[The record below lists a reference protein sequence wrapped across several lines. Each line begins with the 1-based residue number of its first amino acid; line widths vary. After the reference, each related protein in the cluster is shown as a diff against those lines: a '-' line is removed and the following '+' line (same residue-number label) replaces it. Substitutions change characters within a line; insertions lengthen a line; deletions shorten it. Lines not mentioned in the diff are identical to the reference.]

1 MYPRLARGHTRLPA
15 RPRRVTQN
23 SELLAITY
31 GALVAQL
38 VEDYE
43 DPAAIN
49 EQLEK
54 MCEPPEPPELR
65 EPRAASRE
73 PRAANHATVCP
84 SPQSSASLTACPA

>member
-1 MYPRLARGHTRLPA
+1 MLRSAAWRKWYVAPTLSPLQQTMGLIMRAGQ
-15 RPRRVTQN
+15 QN
-23 SELLAITY
+23 SELLSITY

-54 MCEPPEPPELR
+54 MCATAR
-65 EPRAASRE
+65 TSFAAWTSRASRSGD
-73 PRAANHATVCP
+73 R
-84 SPQSSASLTACPA
+84 SAWSHG

>member
-1 MYPRLARGHTRLPA
+1 MLPA
-15 RPRRVTQN
+15 LTTLLVRQN

-49 EQLEK
+49 EQLDARLAA
-54 MCEPPEPPELR
+54 LR
-65 EPRAASRE
+65 RESATMVSASKLEDASAARVASRGSAPRPRARTM
-73 PRAANHATVCP
+73 H
-84 SPQSSASLTACPA
+84 SLTNVMWPT

>member
-1 MYPRLARGHTRLPA
+1 MG
-15 RPRRVTQN
+15 QS

-54 MCEPPEPPELR
+54 MCAP
-65 EPRAASRE
+65 PRALLSC
-73 PRAANHATVCP
+73 TVWRQCDWIVHG
-84 SPQSSASLTACPA
+84 

>member
-65 EPRAASRE
+65 EPRAA
-73 PRAANHATVCP
+73 NHATVCP